1 MENEMN
7 KVEIFEPAMCCST
20 GVCGPGVDQELLR
33 VATFLNEL
41 ESEGKKVVRYN
52 LSSEPMAFVEN
63 KEINDIIANEGTEA
77 LPITVVNG
85 EIRQKGSYP
94 SNANFAEW
102 VGMSR
107 EDIIQMVLKTQKA
120 SGCGCSSESCADSSD
135 SSGGCCC

>member
-1 MENEMN
+1 MS

-41 ESEGKKVVRYN
+41 EGEGRKIIRYN
-52 LSSEPMAFVEN
+52 LSSDPMAFVTN
-63 KEINDIIANEGTEA
+63 KEVNDTIANEGTEA
-77 LPITVVNG
+77 LPITVVDG

-102 VGMSR
+102 AGMTR
-107 EDIIQMVLKTQKA
+107 EDIIRMVLKSQVA
-120 SGCGCSSESCADSSD
+120 SNGGCNCGGESGCC
-135 SSGGCCC
+135 

>member
-1 MENEMN
+1 MS

-41 ESEGKKVVRYN
+41 EGEGRKIIRYN
-52 LSSEPMAFVEN
+52 LSSDPMAFVTN
-63 KEINDIIANEGTEA
+63 KEVNDTIANEGTEA
-77 LPITVVNG
+77 LPITVVDG

-102 VGMSR
+102 AGMTR
-107 EDIIQMVLKTQKA
+107 EDIIRMVLKSRVA
-120 SGCGCSSESCADSSD
+120 SNGGCNCGGESGCC
-135 SSGGCCC
+135 